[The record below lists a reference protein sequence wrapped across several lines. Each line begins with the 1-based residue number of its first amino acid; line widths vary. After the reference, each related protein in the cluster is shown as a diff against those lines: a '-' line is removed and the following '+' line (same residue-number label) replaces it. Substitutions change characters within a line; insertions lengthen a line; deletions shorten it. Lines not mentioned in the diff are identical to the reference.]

1 MKKEMITIKGK
12 DGIEREAELVLC
24 FESEE
29 TGKKYVIYTFNEI
42 DEKGMVA
49 LYSSIAI
56 ETDEKTTFKNI
67 ESEEE
72 WAMVKEVMKKIIVG
86 WKEQ

>member
-1 MKKEMITIKGK
+1 MKKEMITIKEK
-12 DGIEREAELVLC
+12 DGTDREAELVLC
-24 FESEE
+24 FESED
-29 TGKKYVIYTFNEI
+29 TGKKYAIYTFNET
-42 DEKGMVA
+42 DDNGMVA
-49 LYSSIAI
+49 LYSSIAN
-56 ETDEKTTFKNI
+56 ETDEKTTFENI